1 VDGGMHA
8 EKTLSGA
15 SRLEPLHFALS
26 SPHRLMRI
34 FRPMVLSPPL
44 LIRAGQSQPPECRG
58 VRAPLVGDHQPKCT
72 TPAGYRTKDLRY
84 ALRYLIPRRTDGG
97 RPMERESILTA
108 KGSTLFILTSQVA
121 MPVEAQP
128 PSYCVWRGT
137 APFCAGECEPG
148 EEGSERT
155 AFPLRGIL
163 VLLALRSCAA
173 GIPYQHPRKFAQ
185 LCHLIDAST
194 PTRAPLG
201 ETERG
206 FSSGIAGADEIK
218 IGLSTYLKQAK
229 VFLRLGSS
237 ILKAKGVLTPTRP
250 Q

>member
-1 VDGGMHA
+1 MWNVVFHNDDY
-8 EKTLSGA
+8 T
-15 SRLEPLHFALS
+15 
-26 SPHRLMRI
+26 
-34 FRPMVLSPPL
+34 
-44 LIRAGQSQPPECRG
+44 
-58 VRAPLVGDHQPKCT
+58 
-72 TPAGYRTKDLRY
+72 
-84 ALRYLIPRRTDGG
+84 
-97 RPMERESILTA
+97 PMEFVEFVLKRVFHISILDALALTLVVHTKGKAIAGTYAFEVAEQNQCEVLLMA
-108 KGSTLFILTSQVA
+108 KIEEHPLR
-121 MPVEAQP
+121 VE
-128 PSYCVWRGT
+128 V
-137 APFCAGECEPG
+137 E
-148 EEGSERT
+148 SERT

-250 Q
+250 L